1 MKISK
6 YITAVILLAVA
17 TLLLVIFNTDNFPH
31 SIPNSYRLYVK
42 DSTISLEEIDAAAR
56 AKNAV
61 FFAITSNEIN
71 LQKEESSSQ
80 QITVSFPSMSL
91 TVPVLSPR
99 KSFRTASVLSGA
111 AKIVHS
117 SF

>member
-71 LQKEESSSQ
+71 LQKEECT
-80 QITVSFPSMSL
+80 IFAAPDNTDAVLNDFLGLKTGTVKDIL
-91 TVPVLSPR
+91 GNETVICCDEL
-99 KSFRTASVLSGA
+99 
-111 AKIVHS
+111 S